1 VRSSLNNDLKRLAAL
16 AYHREE
22 WSGGTVRAYHRL
34 SKAARKHPDF
44 SFLEKSYAWLLVPF
58 TLWAIDFHAL
68 CQVIQE
74 DIEAGARVGKDLRLL
89 VDTLPPVP
97 DEKAQTAAMQHE
109 HAVQYGNYESLIRSH
124 QKFGAMESQ
133 LAGSPAFRADWEA
146 IKAHFDVVKYR
157 DYKQII
163 RRRMVAERSMRNDMS
178 FLWKTKAGR
187 FQTVFDVF
195 CQRWNL
201 YGMEGDKPLL
211 LKLTA
216 NLTPFGTMIFIPAY
230 WSLDTKRD
238 LRWPAITAV
247 HNARGVHKQGPKLAD
262 GLAERMKD
270 AEKLRSLDK
279 VASQRGLKGDEKHE
293 FLCAGLGWVPATSP
307 KRISRLRMEFSDS
320 PPSKKAT

>member
-1 VRSSLNNDLKRLAAL
+1 VRPSLNNDLKRLAVL

-22 WSGGTVRAYHRL
+22 WSGGTAQAFHRL
-34 SKAARKHPDF
+34 RKTARKHPDF
-44 SFLEKSYAWLLVPF
+44 PLLETAYAWILVPF
-58 TLWAIDFHAL
+58 TLWAMDFHAL
-68 CQVIQE
+68 CRVIQE
-74 DIEAGARVGKDLRLL
+74 RIEVGVRVGKDLRLL

-97 DEKAQTAAMQHE
+97 DERAQAAAMEHE
-109 HAVQYGNYESLIRSH
+109 HAVQYGNYESLIRSQ
-124 QKFGAMESQ
+124 QKFGARESQ
-133 LAGSPAFRADWEA
+133 LAGNPAFQAGWLA
-146 IKAHFDVVKYR
+146 IKAHFDVLKYR

-216 NLTPFGTMIFIPAY
+216 NLTPFGTMVFIPAY
-230 WSLDTKRD
+230 WSFDPKRD
-238 LRWPAITAV
+238 LNWHAITEM
-247 HNARGVHKQGPKLAD
+247 HNARGVRKQGPKLAV
-262 GLAERMKD
+262 GVAERMRD
-270 AEKLRSLDK
+270 AEKLRGLDK
-279 VASQRGLKGDEKHE
+279 EASKRRLKGDKKHE

-307 KRISRLRMEFSDS
+307 KRISRLRTEFIDS
-320 PPSKKAT
+320 LPKKKAT